1 MDNLIK
7 ICGLST
13 PETLD
18 VALGAGADLVGFV
31 RYPKSPRHV
40 SLDLGHRLS
49 LQAKGR
55 AQRVVLLVN
64 PGDEDIAQAIEAINP
79 DLIQLHG
86 SETPERVAEI
96 RSMVRRPVMKA
107 FGIAEP
113 SDLKALTPYAGGV
126 DRILLD
132 AKPPRTANALPG
144 GNGLAFDWRLLN
156 GLDPKLSFM
165 LSGGLDSRQRGGG
178 DPVDPVAGRRCVDRG
193 GKRTGS
199 QGSGADRG
207 LHQGRP
213 DSIRCCPSLT
223 SGCVPLPGRALRSS
237 RQDRPCQLKPNP
249 IPSAPV
255 PTSAGISAPSAAA
268 SSPRP

>member
-40 SLDLGHRLS
+40 RLDLGHRLS

-107 FGIAEP
+107 FGIAEA
-113 SDLKALTPYAGGV
+113 SALKALTPYAGGV

-144 GNGLAFDWRLLN
+144 GNGLAFDWRVLN

-165 LSGGLDSRQRGGG
+165 LSGGLTPDNVAEAIRLTRSQAVDVSTGVESGPG
-178 DPVDPVAGRRCVDRG
+178 LKDPARIEACIRAA
-193 GKRTGS
+193 RT
-199 QGSGADRG
+199 AF
-207 LHQGRP
+207 
-213 DSIRCCPSLT
+213 
-223 SGCVPLPGRALRSS
+223 
-237 RQDRPCQLKPNP
+237 
-249 IPSAPV
+249 
-255 PTSAGISAPSAAA
+255 AAA
-268 SSPRP
+268 HH

>member
-165 LSGGLDSRQRGGG
+165 LSGGLTPDNVAEAIRLTKSQAVDVSTGVESGPG
-178 DPVDPVAGRRCVDRG
+178 LKDPARIEAFIRAA
-193 GKRTGS
+193 RTAF
-199 QGSGADRG
+199 AD
-207 LHQGRP
+207 HH
-213 DSIRCCPSLT
+213 
-223 SGCVPLPGRALRSS
+223 
-237 RQDRPCQLKPNP
+237 
-249 IPSAPV
+249 
-255 PTSAGISAPSAAA
+255 
-268 SSPRP
+268 